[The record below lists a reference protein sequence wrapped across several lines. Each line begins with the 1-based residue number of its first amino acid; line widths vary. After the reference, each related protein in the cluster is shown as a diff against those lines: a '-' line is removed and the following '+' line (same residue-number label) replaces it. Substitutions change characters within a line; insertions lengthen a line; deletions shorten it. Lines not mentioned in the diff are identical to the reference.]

1 MWWDAVFTDSSLRFS
16 TTAVLSAAP
25 FPPTRSKCQLS
36 TWVFSLSGQMLFGA
50 LVLSRNR
57 QCSLLNSCLNLG
69 SVESICGKSF
79 YLLPLA
85 AVHLPYGA
93 LQHCRCSAAQYVIHI
108 CRYCG
113 EISIATGPSKLRQL
127 KSQCYITGFFCFIF
141 ILGGKLVCI
150 FYRLYWDNTLN
161 LTITLIIHFS
171 CKSCHKKR
179 EQKNSKS
186 ARCSI
191 IS

>member
-25 FPPTRSKCQLS
+25 FPPTHSKCQLS
-36 TWVFSLSGQMLFGA
+36 TWVFSLSGQMLFWA

-85 AVHLPYGA
+85 AVNLPYGA

-141 ILGGKLVCI
+141 ILGGQLVCI
-150 FYRLYWDNTLN
+150 FYRLYWGNTCIPVADSFWYLAK
-161 LTITLIIHFS
+161 LIQL
-171 CKSCHKKR
+171 CKV
-179 EQKNSKS
+179 
-186 ARCSI
+186 
-191 IS
+191 